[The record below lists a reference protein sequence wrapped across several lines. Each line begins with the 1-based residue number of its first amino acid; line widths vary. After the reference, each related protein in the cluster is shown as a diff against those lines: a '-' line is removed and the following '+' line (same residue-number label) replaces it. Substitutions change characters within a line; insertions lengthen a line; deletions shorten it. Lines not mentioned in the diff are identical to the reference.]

1 MRSVS
6 AHSSATGRSLVPALT
21 SATGRVPSGGI
32 GALLERRGARELDVA
47 QLWQRRAALARLVR
61 VEPRDEDVLA
71 RAGQLARDAHD
82 LRGRL
87 SLAEHDLG
95 RTLPERAVVID
106 GRVAEVRERQVLEL
120 RDRVVDARRAAPHS
134 LEQLPDPCGVHDRR
148 ERSIVETGRVPPS
161 WNVSASGAPRSP
173 RSGHRNASPARPYSA
188 LAVPIAFAP
197 FFGLALGAALAWI
210 AAAELA
216 RDDGPIVAS
225 RSFAI
230 VAAFAGLVWVPV
242 VGYFVAFHGDWSY
255 LYVVPWR
262 RVPGA
267 VDLGLVLL
275 AGAAVVGSFW
285 LAVEPVRRRRFGPVV
300 AAIVAPTRDRAS
312 PA

>member
-1 MRSVS
+1 M
-6 AHSSATGRSLVPALT
+6 
-21 SATGRVPSGGI
+21 
-32 GALLERRGARELDVA
+32 
-47 QLWQRRAALARLVR
+47 
-61 VEPRDEDVLA
+61 
-71 RAGQLARDAHD
+71 
-82 LRGRL
+82 
-87 SLAEHDLG
+87 
-95 RTLPERAVVID
+95 
-106 GRVAEVRERQVLEL
+106 
-120 RDRVVDARRAAPHS
+120 
-134 LEQLPDPCGVHDRR
+134 
-148 ERSIVETGRVPPS
+148 
-161 WNVSASGAPRSP
+161 
-173 RSGHRNASPARPYSA
+173 
-188 LAVPIAFAP
+188 PIAFAP

-300 AAIVAPTRDRAS
+300 AAIVGPTAIAVAGLTLATRRLAVSGTYAQFHGDFGTQPISAS
-312 PA
+312 PLGKGVLLMGVVLALGIAWTVRWLNRMGSERS